1 MPSLRRLHE
10 CVLLIRERPFPVIA
24 AVNGVAAGGGCNLAL
39 ACDIII
45 AAESARFNQ
54 AFVKIG
60 LSPDCGGT
68 LFLPRLIGSK
78 RAAEFL
84 MTGDFVDARRAA
96 ELGIVNKVVPDKELM
111 DAALELAQRL
121 ASGATRSIIA
131 TKRLLNEGLTN
142 SLAEQLHLEQV
153 TQLELG
159 RTDDFREGTLA
170 FLEKRCPKFTGK

>member
-1 MPSLRRLHE
+1 
-10 CVLLIRERPFPVIA
+10 VIA